1 MNNGTTDK
9 ELVISQDCILSSL
22 VTYLAG
28 MNISGRMIKDGCN
41 ATKKK
46 DEVLYDRKNIWF
58 SFFL

>member
-28 MNISGRMIKDGCN
+28 MKISGRMIKDGCN

-46 DEVLYDRKNIWF
+46 DEVLYDRKNI
-58 SFFL
+58 